1 MLLSVLYIDF
11 KIQYITTY
19 TKYKFKHQTK
29 CCESPQKLKYTSETL
44 WSVLLRDELFGSFE
58 NFSYVN
64 NNVNVC

>member
-1 MLLSVLYIDF
+1 MLLSLLYKDF
-11 KIQYITTY
+11 KTQYITS
-19 TKYKFKHQTK
+19 KYMYIQAQTK